1 MSFLG
6 DAAGAVAGGVL
17 GGLGEYFSTASAN
30 ALQREMFDRQM
41 AFNREVMQNRHQW
54 EVADLKAAGLNPLLS
69 TTSPTG
75 TLSAPS
81 APSAVKANYAQSA
94 QALASIFFQGKQL
107 AIQNKQAEAQLASSE
122 AAKLNAESLKQKTD
136 FETGSQFDFA
146 KSSWQSDFNLRK
158 SVADSSIATAA
169 DQRKLIQAQTMY
181 QKIQNVYA
189 PYLNELHLSQ
199 GEQAMAL
206 AVMKT
211 DAEVK
216 ELNARAGSEVTN
228 AQANMMLAV
237 NAEKMGVSQRA
248 LNSAN
253 MKNILKDVEHKA
265 YEYRYENKGSGWYDF
280 SNYFGKIVKNF
291 IPILGRW

>member
-6 DAAGAVAGGVL
+6 SAAGAIAGAV
-17 GGLGEYFSTASAN
+17 GEFFGTASAN
-30 ALQREMFDRQM
+30 ALQQSMFNKQM

-54 EVADLKAAGLNPLLS
+54 EVEDLKKAGLNPLLS
-69 TTSPTG
+69 ATSPTG
-75 TLSAPS
+75 TLSAPGAS
-81 APSAVKANYAQSA
+81 APAKANYAQSA
-94 QALASIFFQGKQL
+94 QALASL

-122 AAKLNAESLKQKTD
+122 AAKLNAESLKRKTD

-169 DQRKLIQAQTMY
+169 EQRKLIEAQTMS

-189 PYLNELHLSQ
+189 PYLNELSLSQ

-253 MKNILKDVEHKA
+253 MKNTLQDVQHKV
-265 YEYRYENKGSGWYDF
+265 YEQRFENKGYGWYDF
-280 SNYFGKIVKNF
+280 SNYFGKVVKNF
-291 IPILGRW
+291 IPILGR

>member
-6 DAAGAVAGGVL
+6 DALGPVVGAVGGI
-17 GGLGEYFSTASAN
+17 LGESISASSAN
-30 ALQREMFDRQM
+30 SLQRETLEKQM
-41 AFNREVMQNRHQW
+41 AFNRESMQNRHQW
-54 EVADLKAAGLNPLLS
+54 EVEDLKKAGLNPLLS
-69 TTSPTG
+69 VTSPTG
-75 TLSAPS
+75 TLSAPG

-94 QALASIFFQGKQL
+94 QALAGILFQSKQL
-107 AIQNKQAEAQLASSE
+107 AIQDKQAEAQLASSE
-122 AAKLNAESLKQKTD
+122 AAKLNAESLKRKTD

-146 KSSWQSDFNLRK
+146 KSSWQSDFNIRK
-158 SVADSSIATAA
+158 SLAESSISTAA

-189 PYLNELHLSQ
+189 PYLNELNLSQ

-265 YEYRYENKGSGWYDF
+265 YEYRYENKGSVWYDF

>member
-17 GGLGEYFSTASAN
+17 GGIGEYFGTSSAN
-30 ALQREMFDRQM
+30 ALQQSMFNKQM

-54 EVADLKAAGLNPLLS
+54 EVEDLKKAGLNPLLS
-69 TTSPTG
+69 ATSPTG
-75 TLSAPS
+75 TLSAPGAS
-81 APSAVKANYAQSA
+81 APAKANYAQSA
-94 QALASIFFQGKQL
+94 QALASL

-122 AAKLNAESLKQKTD
+122 AAKLNAESLKRKTD

-146 KSSWQSDFNLRK
+146 KSSWQSDFNIRK
-158 SVADSSIATAA
+158 SLAESSISTAT

-189 PYLNELHLSQ
+189 PYLNELSLSQ

-265 YEYRYENKGSGWYDF
+265 YEYRYENKGYGWYDF
-280 SNYFGKIVKNF
+280 SNYFGKVIKNF
-291 IPILGRW
+291 IPILGR

>member
-6 DAAGAVAGGVL
+6 DALGPVIGAVGGI
-17 GGLGEYFSTASAN
+17 LGESIGASSAN
-30 ALQREMFDRQM
+30 SLQRETLQQQM

-54 EVADLKAAGLNPLLS
+54 EVEDLKKAGLNPLLS
-69 TTSPTG
+69 ATSPTG
-75 TLSAPS
+75 TLSSPGAP
-81 APSAVKANYAQSA
+81 AAAKANYAQSA
-94 QALASIFFQGKQL
+94 QALASL

-169 DQRKLIQAQTMY
+169 EQRKLIEAQTMS

-189 PYLNELHLSQ
+189 PYLNELSLSQ

-211 DAEVK
+211 DAEIK
-216 ELNARAGSEVTN
+216 ELNARASSQVTN

-237 NAEKMGVSQRA
+237 NAEKMGVSQRS

-253 MKNILKDVEHKA
+253 MKNVLQDVQHKF
-265 YEYRYENKGSGWYDF
+265 YEQRFENKGYGWYDF
-280 SNYFGKIVKNF
+280 SNYFGKVIKNF
-291 IPILGRW
+291 IPILGR

>member
-6 DAAGAVAGGVL
+6 DALGPVIGAVGGI
-17 GGLGEYFSTASAN
+17 LGESIGASSAN
-30 ALQREMFDRQM
+30 SLQRDTLKQQM

-54 EVADLKAAGLNPLLS
+54 EVEDLKKAGLNPLLS
-69 TTSPTG
+69 ATSPTG
-75 TLSAPS
+75 TLSSPGAP
-81 APSAVKANYAQSA
+81 AAAKANYAQSA
-94 QALASIFFQGKQL
+94 QALASL
-107 AIQNKQAEAQLASSE
+107 SIQNKQAEAQLASSE
-122 AAKLNAESLKQKTD
+122 AAKLNAESLKRKTD

-146 KSSWQSDFNLRK
+146 KSSWQSDFNIRK
-158 SVADSSIATAA
+158 SLAESSIATASE
-169 DQRKLIQAQTMY
+169 QQKLIKAQTMY

-189 PYLNELHLSQ
+189 PYLNELNLSQ

-206 AVMKT
+206 ALMKT

-237 NAEKMGVSQRA
+237 NAEKMGVSQRQ

-253 MKNILKDVEHKA
+253 VKNILKDVEHKA
-265 YEYRYENKGSGWYDF
+265 YEYRYENKGSVWYDF
-280 SNYFGKIVKNF
+280 SNYFGKVIKNF
-291 IPILGRW
+291 IPILGR

>member
-6 DAAGAVAGGVL
+6 SAAGAIAGAV
-17 GGLGEYFSTASAN
+17 GEFFGASSAN
-30 ALQREMFDRQM
+30 ALQQSMFNKQM

-54 EVADLKAAGLNPLLS
+54 EVQDLKQAGLNPLLS
-69 TTSPTG
+69 ATSPTG
-75 TLSAPS
+75 TLSAPGAS
-81 APSAVKANYAQSA
+81 APAKANYAQSA
-94 QALASIFFQGKQL
+94 QALASL

-122 AAKLNAESLKQKTD
+122 AAKLNAESLKRKTD

-158 SVADSSIATAA
+158 SLADSSISTASE
-169 DQRKLIQAQTMY
+169 QQKLIQAQTMY

-189 PYLNELHLSQ
+189 PYLNELSLSQ

-206 AVMKT
+206 AAMKT

-280 SNYFGKIVKNF
+280 SNYFGKVIKNF
-291 IPILGRW
+291 IPILGR

>member
-6 DAAGAVAGGVL
+6 DALGPVIGAVGGI
-17 GGLGEYFSTASAN
+17 LGESIGASSAN
-30 ALQREMFDRQM
+30 SLQRETLDKQI

-54 EVADLKAAGLNPLLS
+54 EVEDLKNAGLNPMLS

-75 TLSAPS
+75 TLSAPG
-81 APSAVKANYAQSA
+81 APAAAKANYAQSA
-94 QALASIFFQGKQL
+94 QALASL
-107 AIQNKQAEAQLASSE
+107 SIQNKQAEAQLASSE
-122 AAKLNAESLKQKTD
+122 AAKLNAESLKRKTD

-158 SVADSSIATAA
+158 SLAESSISTAA

-189 PYLNELHLSQ
+189 PYLNELNLSQ

-211 DAEVK
+211 DAEIK

-237 NAEKMGVSQRA
+237 NAEKMGVSQRS

-253 MKNILKDVEHKA
+253 VKNILKDVEHKA

-280 SNYFGKIVKNF
+280 SNYFGKVIKNF
-291 IPILGRW
+291 IPILK

>member
-6 DAAGAVAGGVL
+6 SAAGAVAGAV
-17 GGLGEYFSTASAN
+17 GEFFGASSAN
-30 ALQREMFDRQM
+30 ALQQSMFNRQM

-54 EVADLKAAGLNPLLS
+54 EVEDLKKAGLNPLLS
-69 TTSPTG
+69 ATSPTG
-75 TLSAPS
+75 TLSAPGAS
-81 APSAVKANYAQSA
+81 APAKANYAQSA
-94 QALASIFFQGKQL
+94 QALASL

-169 DQRKLIQAQTMY
+169 EQRKLIEAQTMS

-189 PYLNELHLSQ
+189 PYLNELSLSQ

-211 DAEVK
+211 DAEIK
-216 ELNARAGSEVTN
+216 ELNARASSQVTN

-237 NAEKMGVSQRA
+237 NAEKMGVSQRS

-253 MKNILKDVEHKA
+253 MKNVLQDVQHKF
-265 YEYRYENKGSGWYDF
+265 YEQRFENKGYGWYDF
-280 SNYFGKIVKNF
+280 SNYFGKVIKNF
-291 IPILGRW
+291 IPILGR

>member
-6 DAAGAVAGGVL
+6 SAAGAIAGAV
-17 GGLGEYFSTASAN
+17 GEFFGTSSAN
-30 ALQREMFDRQM
+30 ALQQSMFNKQM

-54 EVADLKAAGLNPLLS
+54 EVQDLKQAGLNPLLS
-69 TTSPTG
+69 ATSPTG
-75 TLSAPS
+75 TLSAPGAS
-81 APSAVKANYAQSA
+81 APAKANYAQSA
-94 QALASIFFQGKQL
+94 QALASL

-122 AAKLNAESLKQKTD
+122 AAKLNAESLKRKTD

-158 SVADSSIATAA
+158 SVADSSIATATE
-169 DQRKLIQAQTMY
+169 QRKLIQAQTMS

-189 PYLNELHLSQ
+189 PYLNELTLSQ

-211 DAEVK
+211 DAEVR

-228 AQANMMLAV
+228 AQANMMLAI
-237 NAEKMGVSQRA
+237 NAEKMGVSQRS

-253 MKNILKDVEHKA
+253 MKNVLQDVQHKV
-265 YEYRYENKGSGWYDF
+265 YEQRYENKGYDWYDF
-280 SNYFGKIVKNF
+280 SNYFGKVIKNF
-291 IPILGRW
+291 IPILGR

>member
-6 DAAGAVAGGVL
+6 DAAGAVAGAV
-17 GGLGEYFSTASAN
+17 GEFFGTSSAN
-30 ALQREMFDRQM
+30 ALQQSMFNKQM

-54 EVADLKAAGLNPLLS
+54 EVEDLKKAGLNPLLS
-69 TTSPTG
+69 ATSPTG
-75 TLSAPS
+75 TLSAPGAS
-81 APSAVKANYAQSA
+81 APAKANYAQSA
-94 QALASIFFQGKQL
+94 QALASL

-122 AAKLNAESLKQKTD
+122 AAKLNAESLKRKTD

-158 SVADSSIATAA
+158 SLADSSIATATE
-169 DQRKLIQAQTMY
+169 QRKLIQAQTMY
-181 QKIQNVYA
+181 QKIQNVYL
-189 PYLNELHLSQ
+189 PYLNELTLDSGQ
-199 GEQAMAL
+199 QAMAL
-206 AVMKT
+206 ALMKT
-211 DAEVK
+211 DAEIK

-265 YEYRYENKGSGWYDF
+265 YEFRYENKGSGWYDF
-280 SNYFGKIVKNF
+280 SNYFGKVIKNF
-291 IPILGRW
+291 IPILGR

>member
-6 DAAGAVAGGVL
+6 SAAGAVAGAV
-17 GGLGEYFSTASAN
+17 GEYFGTASAN
-30 ALQREMFDRQM
+30 ALQQSMFNRQM

-54 EVADLKAAGLNPLLS
+54 EVEDLKKAGLNPLLS
-69 TTSPTG
+69 ATSPTG
-75 TLSAPS
+75 TLSAPGAS
-81 APSAVKANYAQSA
+81 APAKANYAQSA
-94 QALASIFFQGKQL
+94 QALASL
-107 AIQNKQAEAQLASSE
+107 SIQNKQAEAQLASSE
-122 AAKLNAESLKQKTD
+122 AAKLNAESLKKKTD

-158 SVADSSIATAA
+158 SLADSSIATAVE
-169 DQRKLIQAQTMY
+169 QRKLIEAQTLN

-189 PYLNELHLSQ
+189 PYLNELSLSQ
-199 GEQAMAL
+199 GEQTMAL

-237 NAEKMGVSQRA
+237 NAEKMGVSQRS

-253 MKNILKDVEHKA
+253 VKNVLQDVQHKA
-265 YEYRYENKGSGWYDF
+265 YEQRFENKGFGWYDF
-280 SNYFGKIVKNF
+280 SNYFGKVIKNF
-291 IPILGRW
+291 IPILGR

>member
-6 DAAGAVAGGVL
+6 DALGPVIGAVGGI
-17 GGLGEYFSTASAN
+17 LGESIGVSSAN
-30 ALQREMFDRQM
+30 SLQRETLDKQM

-54 EVADLKAAGLNPLLS
+54 EVEDLKKAGLNPLLS
-69 TTSPTG
+69 ATSPTG
-75 TLSAPS
+75 TLSAPG
-81 APSAVKANYAQSA
+81 APAAAKANYAQSA
-94 QALASIFFQGKQL
+94 QAFASL

-158 SVADSSIATAA
+158 SLAESSISTAA
-169 DQRKLIQAQTMY
+169 DQRKLIEAQTMY

-189 PYLNELHLSQ
+189 PYLNELNLSQ

-253 MKNILKDVEHKA
+253 IKNTLQDVQHKV
-265 YEYRYENKGSGWYDF
+265 YEYRYENKGIAWYDF
-280 SNYFGKIVKNF
+280 SNYFGKVIKNF
-291 IPILGRW
+291 VPILGR

>member
-6 DAAGAVAGGVL
+6 SAAGAVAGAV
-17 GGLGEYFSTASAN
+17 GEFFGASSAN
-30 ALQREMFDRQM
+30 ALQQSMFNKQM

-54 EVADLKAAGLNPLLS
+54 EVEDLKKAGLNPLLS
-69 TTSPTG
+69 ATSPTG
-75 TLSAPS
+75 TLSAPGAS
-81 APSAVKANYAQSA
+81 APAKANYAQSA
-94 QALASIFFQGKQL
+94 QALASL

-122 AAKLNAESLKQKTD
+122 AAKLNAESLKRKTD

-158 SVADSSIATAA
+158 SVADSSIATATE
-169 DQRKLIQAQTMY
+169 QQKLIQAQTMS

-189 PYLNELHLSQ
+189 PYLNELTLSQ

-228 AQANMMLAV
+228 AQANMMLAI
-237 NAEKMGVSQRA
+237 NAEKMGVSQRN
-248 LNSAN
+248 LNSVN
-253 MKNILKDVEHKA
+253 MKNTLQDVNHKI
-265 YEYRYENKGSGWYDF
+265 YEQRFENKGYGWYDF
-280 SNYFGKIVKNF
+280 SNYFGKVIKNF
-291 IPILGRW
+291 IPILGR

>member
-6 DAAGAVAGGVL
+6 SAAGAVAGAV
-17 GGLGEYFSTASAN
+17 GEFFGASSAN
-30 ALQREMFDRQM
+30 ALQESMFNRQM

-54 EVADLKAAGLNPLLS
+54 EVEDLKKAGLNPLLS
-69 TTSPTG
+69 ATSPTG
-75 TLSAPS
+75 TLSAPGAS
-81 APSAVKANYAQSA
+81 APAKANYAQSA
-94 QALASIFFQGKQL
+94 QALASL

-122 AAKLNAESLKQKTD
+122 AAKLNAESLKRKTD

-158 SVADSSIATAA
+158 SVADSSISTASE
-169 DQRKLIQAQTMY
+169 QQKLIQAQTMY

-189 PYLNELHLSQ
+189 PYLNELNLSQ

-237 NAEKMGVSQRA
+237 NAEKMGVSQRS

-253 MKNILKDVEHKA
+253 MKNVLQDVQHKF
-265 YEYRYENKGSGWYDF
+265 YEQRFENKGYGWYDF
-280 SNYFGKIVKNF
+280 SNYFGKVIKNF
-291 IPILGRW
+291 IPILGR

>member
-6 DAAGAVAGGVL
+6 DALGPVIGAVGGI
-17 GGLGEYFSTASAN
+17 LGESISTSSAN
-30 ALQREMFDRQM
+30 SLQRETLEKQM

-54 EVADLKAAGLNPLLS
+54 EVNDLKKAGLNPLLS
-69 TTSPTG
+69 ATSPTG
-75 TLSAPS
+75 TLSSPGAP
-81 APSAVKANYAQSA
+81 AAAKANYAQSA
-94 QALASIFFQGKQL
+94 QALASL
-107 AIQNKQAEAQLASSE
+107 SIQNKQAEAQLASSE
-122 AAKLNAESLKQKTD
+122 AAKLNAESLKRKTD

-146 KSSWQSDFNLRK
+146 RSSWQSDFNLRK
-158 SVADSSIATAA
+158 SVADSSIATATE
-169 DQRKLIQAQTMY
+169 QRKLIEAQTMS

-189 PYLNELHLSQ
+189 PYLNELSLSQ

-237 NAEKMGVSQRA
+237 NAEKMGVSQRS

-253 MKNILKDVEHKA
+253 MKNVLQDIQHKA
-265 YEYRYENKGSGWYDF
+265 YEQRFENKGFGWYDF
-280 SNYFGKIVKNF
+280 SNYFGKVVKNF
-291 IPILGRW
+291 IPILGR

>member
-6 DAAGAVAGGVL
+6 DAAGAVAGAV
-17 GGLGEYFSTASAN
+17 GEYFGTASAN
-30 ALQREMFDRQM
+30 ALQQSMFNRQI

-54 EVADLKAAGLNPLLS
+54 EVEDLKKAGLNPLLS
-69 TTSPTG
+69 ATSPTG
-75 TLSAPS
+75 TLSAPGAS
-81 APSAVKANYAQSA
+81 APAKANYAQSA
-94 QALASIFFQGKQL
+94 QALASL

-122 AAKLNAESLKQKTD
+122 AAKLNAESLKRKTD

-146 KSSWQSDFNLRK
+146 KLSWQLDFNLRK
-158 SVADSSIATAA
+158 SLADSSIATASE
-169 DQRKLIQAQTMY
+169 QQKLIRAQTMY
-181 QKIQNVYA
+181 QKIQNVYL
-189 PYLNELHLSQ
+189 PYLNELSLSQ

-237 NAEKMGVSQRA
+237 NAQKMGVSQRD
-248 LNSAN
+248 LNAAN
-253 MKNILKDVEHKA
+253 VKNVLQDVQHKT
-265 YEYRYENKGSGWYDF
+265 YEQRFENKGFGWYDF
-280 SNYFGKIVKNF
+280 SNYFGHVIKNF
-291 IPILGRW
+291 IPILK

>member
-6 DAAGAVAGGVL
+6 DALGPVIGAVGGIL
-17 GGLGEYFSTASAN
+17 GASMESDATSSAN
-30 ALQREMFDRQM
+30 DLQRETLEKQM
-41 AFNREVMQNRHQW
+41 AFNREVMHNRHQW
-54 EVADLKAAGLNPLLS
+54 EVEDLKKAGLNPLLS

-75 TLSAPS
+75 TLSAPG
-81 APSAVKANYAQSA
+81 APAAVKANYAQSA
-94 QALASIFFQGKQL
+94 QTFASLASL
-107 AIQNKQAEAQLASSE
+107 SIQNKQAEAQLASSE
-122 AAKLNAESLKQKTD
+122 AAKLNAESLKRKTD

-158 SVADSSIATAA
+158 SVADSSIATAVE
-169 DQRKLIQAQTMY
+169 QRKLIEAQTMY

-189 PYLNELHLSQ
+189 PYLNELSLSQ

-237 NAEKMGVSQRA
+237 NAEKMGVSQRS

-253 MKNILKDVEHKA
+253 MKNVLQDVQHKV
-265 YEYRYENKGSGWYDF
+265 YEQRFENKGYGWYDF
-280 SNYFGKIVKNF
+280 SNYFGKVVKNF
-291 IPILGRW
+291 IPILGR

>member
-6 DAAGAVAGGVL
+6 SAAGAIAGGI
-17 GGLGEYFSTASAN
+17 GEYFATSSAN
-30 ALQREMFDRQM
+30 ALQQSMFNKQM

-54 EVADLKAAGLNPLLS
+54 EVEDLKKAGLNPLLS
-69 TTSPTG
+69 ATSPTG
-75 TLSAPS
+75 TLSAPGAS
-81 APSAVKANYAQSA
+81 APAKANYAQSA
-94 QALASIFFQGKQL
+94 QALASL
-107 AIQNKQAEAQLASSE
+107 SIQNKQAEAQLASSE
-122 AAKLNAESLKQKTD
+122 AAKLNAESLKRKTD

-189 PYLNELHLSQ
+189 PYLNELSLSQ

-211 DAEVK
+211 DAEIK

-237 NAEKMGVSQRA
+237 NAEKMGVSQRS

-253 MKNILKDVEHKA
+253 MKNVLQDVQHKF
-265 YEYRYENKGSGWYDF
+265 YEQRFENKGYGWYDF
-280 SNYFGKIVKNF
+280 SNYFGKIIKNF

>member
-6 DAAGAVAGGVL
+6 DALGPVVGAVGGI
-17 GGLGEYFSTASAN
+17 LGESIGASSAN
-30 ALQREMFDRQM
+30 ALQRETLEKQM
-41 AFNREVMQNRHQW
+41 AFNRESMQNRHQW
-54 EVADLKAAGLNPLLS
+54 EVEDLRKAGLNPLLS
-69 TTSPTG
+69 ATSPTG
-75 TLSAPS
+75 TLSAPG

-94 QALASIFFQGKQL
+94 QALAGILLQSKQL

-122 AAKLNAESLKQKTD
+122 AAKLNAESLKRKTD

-158 SVADSSIATAA
+158 SLAESSISTAA
-169 DQRKLIQAQTMY
+169 DQRKLIEAQTMY

-189 PYLNELHLSQ
+189 PYLNELSLSQ

>member
-17 GGLGEYFSTASAN
+17 GGIGEYFGTASAN
-30 ALQREMFDRQM
+30 ALQQSMFNRQM

-54 EVADLKAAGLNPLLS
+54 EVEDLKKAGLNPLLS
-69 TTSPTG
+69 ATSPTG
-75 TLSAPS
+75 TLSSPGAS
-81 APSAVKANYAQSA
+81 APAKANYAQSA
-94 QALASIFFQGKQL
+94 QALASL

-122 AAKLNAESLKQKTD
+122 AAKLNAESLKRKTD
-136 FETGSQFDFA
+136 FETGSQFDLAKSQFDFA
-146 KSSWQSDFNLRK
+146 RSSWQSDFNIRK
-158 SVADSSIATAA
+158 SLADSSIATASE
-169 DQRKLIQAQTMY
+169 QQKLIQAQTLN
-181 QKIQNVYA
+181 QKIQNVYL
-189 PYLNELHLSQ
+189 PYLNELSLSQ

-237 NAEKMGVSQRA
+237 NAQKMGVSQRD

-253 MKNILKDVEHKA
+253 MKNVLQDVQHKA
-265 YEYRYENKGSGWYDF
+265 YEQRFENKGFGWYDF
-280 SNYFGKIVKNF
+280 SNYFGHVIKNF
-291 IPILGRW
+291 IPILK